1 MVTQAFLSPCPL
13 FVSENMKLVLGLLD
27 ERMIFRTVLEQIRVQ
42 PPQKLTAKRKVTAAR
57 KRLTNT

>member
-1 MVTQAFLSPCPL
+1 
-13 FVSENMKLVLGLLD
+13 MKLVLGLLD

-42 PPQKLTAKRKVTAAR
+42 PPQKLTAKRKVAAAR